1 MTRRA
6 PKNPHLKTLEHAL
19 AAQFGWQPGGALRDA
34 IVDAVES
41 KAERLGL
48 DKISYCRVAA
58 TSSGD

>member
-34 IVDAVES
+34 IVGSAGRYMSMASGPMAVRAPRITAS
-41 KAERLGL
+41 R
-48 DKISYCRVAA
+48 
-58 TSSGD
+58 